1 VKFGSVSFLKNLPW
15 DDDMRLFSLKIVWDE
30 ARAFLTEAVSTVLPP
45 DLVYSS
51 SDGNLNV
58 SGPFR
63 HCGIFS
69 SLTAL
74 MIPFV

>member
-1 VKFGSVSFLKNLPW
+1 VEFGSVSFHKNLPW

-51 SDGNLNV
+51 SNGNHDV
-58 SGPFR
+58 GGPFC

-69 SLTAL
+69 SLSAL
-74 MIPFV
+74 MISFV